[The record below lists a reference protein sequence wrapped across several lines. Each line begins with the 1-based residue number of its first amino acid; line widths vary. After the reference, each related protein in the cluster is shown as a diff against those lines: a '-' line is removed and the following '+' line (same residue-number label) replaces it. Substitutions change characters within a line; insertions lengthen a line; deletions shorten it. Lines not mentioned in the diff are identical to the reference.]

1 MKPLWI
7 IVRVCTSNTHTC
19 KSVLFSHRLHIL
31 TLRSYFIAL
40 FPLCSLPCVM
50 MWFLYMQLNKPSE
63 PPTATETAPLSPGEV
78 YYEPTGREP
87 VTVTITHI
95 NMHTHTHAHKHA
107 RRYKSTF
114 CSLTHEPHFSHR
126 GSISVWTATHCCG
139 DLMVF
144 SLCTNQSTVI
154 NIKLWIIT
162 WTS

>member
-40 FPLCSLPCVM
+40 FPLCSLPCVL

-95 NMHTHTHAHKHA
+95 NMHTHTRTQTRSQIQKHVL
-107 RRYKSTF
+107 
-114 CSLTHEPHFSHR
+114 LTDTWATLQPQGLHICLDSYTLLWGPHGVFTLYQ
-126 GSISVWTATHCCG
+126 SINCY
-139 DLMVF
+139 
-144 SLCTNQSTVI
+144 
-154 NIKLWIIT
+154 
-162 WTS
+162 

>member
-40 FPLCSLPCVM
+40 FPLCSLPCVL

-87 VTVTITHI
+87 VTVTITHKYA
-95 NMHTHTHAHKHA
+95 HTHTRTQTRSQIQKHVL
-107 RRYKSTF
+107 
-114 CSLTHEPHFSHR
+114 LTDTWATLQPQGLHICLDSYTLLWGPHGVFTLYQ
-126 GSISVWTATHCCG
+126 SINCY
-139 DLMVF
+139 
-144 SLCTNQSTVI
+144 
-154 NIKLWIIT
+154 
-162 WTS
+162 

>member
-40 FPLCSLPCVM
+40 FPLCSLPCVL

-87 VTVTITHI
+87 VTVTITHKYA
-95 NMHTHTHAHKHA
+95 HTHTRTQTRSQIQKHVL
-107 RRYKSTF
+107 
-114 CSLTHEPHFSHR
+114 LTDTWATLQPQGLHICLDSYTVVGTSWCFHFVP
-126 GSISVWTATHCCG
+126 I
-139 DLMVF
+139 
-144 SLCTNQSTVI
+144 NQLLLILSCE
-154 NIKLWIIT
+154 
-162 WTS
+162 

>member
-31 TLRSYFIAL
+31 TLRSYFIAM
-40 FPLCSLPCVM
+40 FPLCSLPCVL

-95 NMHTHTHAHKHA
+95 NMHTHTRTQTRSQIQKHVL
-107 RRYKSTF
+107 
-114 CSLTHEPHFSHR
+114 LTDTWATLQPQGLHICLDSYTLLWGPHGVFTLYQ
-126 GSISVWTATHCCG
+126 SINCY
-139 DLMVF
+139 
-144 SLCTNQSTVI
+144 
-154 NIKLWIIT
+154 
-162 WTS
+162 

>member
-7 IVRVCTSNTHTC
+7 IVCVCTSNTHTC

-31 TLRSYFIAL
+31 TLRSYFIAM
-40 FPLCSLPCVM
+40 FPLCSLPCVL

-95 NMHTHTHAHKHA
+95 NMHTHTRTQTRSQIQKHVL
-107 RRYKSTF
+107 
-114 CSLTHEPHFSHR
+114 LTDTWATLQPQGLHICLDSYTLLWGPHGVFTLYQ
-126 GSISVWTATHCCG
+126 SINCY
-139 DLMVF
+139 
-144 SLCTNQSTVI
+144 
-154 NIKLWIIT
+154 
-162 WTS
+162 

>member
-7 IVRVCTSNTHTC
+7 IVRVYIKYTHT
-19 KSVLFSHRLHIL
+19 LFSHRLHIL

-40 FPLCSLPCVM
+40 FPLCSLPCVL

-95 NMHTHTHAHKHA
+95 NMHTHTQTRSQIQKHVL
-107 RRYKSTF
+107 
-114 CSLTHEPHFSHR
+114 LTDTWATLQPQWAPYLFGQLHTVVGTSWCFHFVP
-126 GSISVWTATHCCG
+126 I
-139 DLMVF
+139 
-144 SLCTNQSTVI
+144 NQLLLILSCE
-154 NIKLWIIT
+154 
-162 WTS
+162 

>member
-40 FPLCSLPCVM
+40 FPLCSLPCVL

-87 VTVTITHI
+87 VTVTITYI
-95 NMHTHTHAHKHA
+95 NMHTHTHTNTLADTKARFAHWHMSHTSA
-107 RRYKSTF
+107 TGAPYLFGQLHTVVGTSWCF
-114 CSLTHEPHFSHR
+114 HFVP
-126 GSISVWTATHCCG
+126 I
-139 DLMVF
+139 
-144 SLCTNQSTVI
+144 NQLLLILSCE
-154 NIKLWIIT
+154 
-162 WTS
+162 